1 MKSLLQR
8 FRKYIILSIISCG
21 ILLILISLLYI
32 SQYLAILGVSIVFW
46 GVILLSFSP
55 TKHVPLSLL
64 SVVSTAGTANI
75 ERTLFEMD
83 LSTKGY
89 YLPPKYL
96 TNLESSLVFVPKDPS
111 QAIPKPEEIVENRL
125 FTLYNT
131 GLLLTPPG
139 STLAMLFE
147 KELGVSAMKRDLL
160 YIQENL
166 PRILIDNLQ
175 LVKDVS
181 ISVQNNIVTFKVL
194 ESLLQE
200 VCKQTNTQ
208 PKMHKQIGCLLSSS
222 IACIL
227 AKATGK
233 VIIIQSEEELSKN
246 GINIEY
252 QIMDD

>member
-1 MKSLLQR
+1 MKLVL
-8 FRKYIILSIISCG
+8 FR
-21 ILLILISLLYI
+21 
-32 SQYLAILGVSIVFW
+32 
-46 GVILLSFSP
+46 
-55 TKHVPLSLL
+55 
-64 SVVSTAGTANI
+64 
-75 ERTLFEMD
+75 
-83 LSTKGY
+83 
-89 YLPPKYL
+89 
-96 TNLESSLVFVPKDPS
+96 
-111 QAIPKPEEIVENRL
+111 
-125 FTLYNT
+125 LYNT

-166 PRILIDNLQ
+166 HRILIDNLQ